1 MQHFG
6 LIGYP
11 LAHSFSPAYFKEKFL
26 REGLADYRYEAFPL
40 SSIELLPEFLAQHP
54 DLCGF
59 NVTIP
64 YKELIIP
71 YLDEI
76 DETAQQIGAVN
87 CVKILR
93 DSDYN
98 ATARTQLT
106 PKKEYRLKG
115 YNTDAPAFEHCLQ
128 EGWKLSNKKV
138 SGTERA
144 VKALVFGTGGAAKA
158 VAYAL
163 RQLHIDFYF
172 VSRNKRNEQ
181 TFTYADLENN
191 LLNKNLQSNNL
202 QNNALNDS
210 VLNRNIFLKDCKL
223 WINATPVGMYP
234 HVEESLPID
243 FSIIGSEHYLF
254 DLIYNPEETV
264 FLRQGRLH
272 GAHSQNGLAMLHEQA
287 ELSWNLFL

>member
-1 MQHFG
+1 MKNYG

-11 LAHSFSPAYFKEKFL
+11 LAHSFSPAYFKEKFQ

-40 SSIELLPEFLAQHP
+40 SSIELLPGFLAQHP

-64 YKELIIP
+64 YKEQIIS

-76 DETAQQIGAVN
+76 DEAAREIGAVN
-87 CVKILR
+87 CVVIQRKF
-93 DSDYN
+93 DSSEKQY
-98 ATARTQLT
+98 L
-106 PKKEYRLKG
+106 LKG
-115 YNTDAPAFEHCLQ
+115 YNTDAPAFAHCLK

-163 RQLHIDFYF
+163 RQLHIDFCF
-172 VSRNKRNEQ
+172 VSRSKQDER
-181 TFTYADLENN
+181 TITYSDLIHNIQNN
-191 LLNKNLQSNNL
+191 NHIDNKNM
-202 QNNALNDS
+202 
-210 VLNRNIFLKDCKL
+210 LKDCKL
-223 WINATPVGMYP
+223 WINTTPVGMYP
-234 HVEESLPID
+234 HVEESLPLD
-243 FSIIGSEHYLF
+243 FSVIGSEHYLF

-272 GAHSQNGLAMLHEQA
+272 GAHTQNGIAMLHEQA
-287 ELSWNLFL
+287 ELSWNLFQ